1 MKYSG
6 YEAEKKKVTDKNR
19 FKAIHFPENETG
31 LPVCPAG
38 HAFRI
43 EKTRTESRGVYEREM
58 ETLVNDHCQECQF
71 RSKCTKSKSGIRRI
85 QRCVQLNEW
94 KNEVRSNL
102 DTELGR
108 DVMTQRRVYG
118 EGIFGDK
125 KYNWNY
131 DKMRR
136 IGETG
141 VKTEIYLYALGKNM
155 RRFHLLYWKRADEN
169 KAKVSKL
176 MGFISQHRPA
186 QA

>member
-1 MKYSG
+1 
-6 YEAEKKKVTDKNR
+6 
-19 FKAIHFPENETG
+19 
-31 LPVCPAG
+31 
-38 HAFRI
+38 
-43 EKTRTESRGVYEREM
+43 M

-155 RRFHLLYWKRADEN
+155 RRFHLLYWKRVDEN